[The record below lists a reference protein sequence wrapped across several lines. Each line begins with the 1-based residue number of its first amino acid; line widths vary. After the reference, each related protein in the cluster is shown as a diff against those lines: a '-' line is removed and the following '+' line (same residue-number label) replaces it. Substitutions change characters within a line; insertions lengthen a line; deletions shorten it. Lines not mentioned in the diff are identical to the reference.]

1 MERGI
6 TFGVRNSYCLSS
18 FFGQFSVHDRYVF
31 MILKREGEFL
41 ALVEKKSHKKE
52 EWKRKWWMS
61 KASADDMWN
70 LSGPLLYGLVISVLF
85 LPPDS
90 GRNQF
95 HKQSL
100 ASVGQSVL
108 SPCAGCSLFFFFCLL
123 FLLYF
128 TLQYC
133 MVLPYI
139 DMNPHGCTC
148 VPNKV
153 HTYKRLQVTEK

>member
-1 MERGI
+1 
-6 TFGVRNSYCLSS
+6 
-18 FFGQFSVHDRYVF
+18 
-31 MILKREGEFL
+31 
-41 ALVEKKSHKKE
+41 
-52 EWKRKWWMS
+52 MS

-108 SPCAGCSLFFFFCLL
+108 SPCAGCSLVFFFLSFIFTL
-123 FLLYF
+123 FYF
-128 TLQYC
+128 TILYGFA
-133 MVLPYI
+133 I
-139 DMNPHGCTC
+139 H
-148 VPNKV
+148 
-153 HTYKRLQVTEK
+153 

>member
-1 MERGI
+1 
-6 TFGVRNSYCLSS
+6 
-18 FFGQFSVHDRYVF
+18 
-31 MILKREGEFL
+31 
-41 ALVEKKSHKKE
+41 
-52 EWKRKWWMS
+52 MS

-108 SPCAGCSLFFFFCLL
+108 SPCAGCSLVFFFCLL

-148 VPNKV
+148 VPKHESPSHLPPHNISLGHHRAQAPSMLYPALDIDWRFNSYMIV
-153 HTYKRLQVTEK
+153 YMLQCHSPK